1 MYSSSVQW
9 LCIKMLLSFMCKIIF
24 AMFTAAVPNNNH
36 IVQTDIFQYLNKVE
50 LIVAADAQI
59 FSMYNQ
65 GV

>member
-1 MYSSSVQW
+1 
-9 LCIKMLLSFMCKIIF
+9 MLLSFMCKIIF
-24 AMFTAAVPNNNH
+24 AMLTAAVPNNNH
-36 IVQTDIFQYLNKVE
+36 IVKTDIFQYLNKVE